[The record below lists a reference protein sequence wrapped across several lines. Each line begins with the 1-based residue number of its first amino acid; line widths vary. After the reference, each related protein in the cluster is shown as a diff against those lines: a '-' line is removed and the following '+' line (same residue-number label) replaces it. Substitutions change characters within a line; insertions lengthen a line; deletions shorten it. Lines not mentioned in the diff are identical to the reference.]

1 MKKNS
6 IGFGFENNIK
16 LSERLIATGVGI
28 ISVGVVSIISGLLVD
43 KTEWYVGGDQKTVD
57 NIEDLYHSIRTQHNL
72 D

>member
-28 ISVGVVSIISGLLVD
+28 ISVGVVSIIPECVAGYRMVR
-43 KTEWYVGGDQKTVD
+43 K
-57 NIEDLYHSIRTQHNL
+57 
-72 D
+72 